1 MAWITNFLFGI
12 LVIAWITDHWVNR
25 LFVWYSGHGFNN
37 RPFDDRKCLDHS
49 NTGLVRYS
57 DPTVF
62 FLYFKK
68 NYIFCLHAL
77 FYISFCLFILSFMQN
92 KNWWILNLFFKL
104 LHSILRKRI
113 TNLKLSLQGKTE
125 KYVCLK
131 CSIQKHIV
139 I

>member
-12 LVIAWITDHWVNR
+12 QVIAWITDLCVNR
-25 LFVWYSGHGFNN
+25 LFVWYSGHSLNN
-37 RPFDDRKCLDHS
+37 RPFNYRTCLDHL
-49 NTGLVRYS
+49 NTGLVHYS

-68 NYIFCLHAL
+68 NLSFFACLHYST
-77 FYISFCLFILSFMQN
+77 FPFVCLFSLSCK